1 METGQAMSTP
11 SMNANYTL
19 KRERAQRNRCVPQP
33 EERV

>member
-19 KRERAQRNRCVPQP
+19 KRERAQRNPLRAAAG
-33 EERV
+33 EEV